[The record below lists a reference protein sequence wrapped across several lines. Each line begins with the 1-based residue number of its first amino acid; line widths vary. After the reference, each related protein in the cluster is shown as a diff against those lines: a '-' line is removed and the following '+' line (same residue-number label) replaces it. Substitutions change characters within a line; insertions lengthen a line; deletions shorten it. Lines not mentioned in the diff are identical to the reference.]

1 MLVRRMKAVEQWRAI
16 EKQLPD
22 GWEEA
27 RLVFTAEDERST
39 AAAAG
44 VLAPLGPGRTG
55 RELRFHAR
63 PSGPASAES
72 VRNLLGRLDRNRIWG
87 ELSVVDVRVPEEP
100 EAEVAAPGSPGA
112 ARSSLTAAWDELVGS
127 LPPDWTDAL
136 CELEVDSTDYL
147 PRAALLG
154 APLNPTRNPDA
165 HALRFRVG
173 RRGYGASPVMARRCF
188 ERMDAD
194 RVTGRIS
201 VLNELSDVGNVA
213 TQGPVWRI
221 AGRSV

>member
-1 MLVRRMKAVEQWRAI
+1 MLVRRMKAVDQWRAI
-16 EKQLPD
+16 AEQLPE

-27 RLVFTAEDERST
+27 ELAFVAEDERAAT
-39 AAAAG
+39 AAAA
-44 VLAPLGPGRTG
+44 VLAPLGPGRAG
-55 RELRFHAR
+55 PALRFQAR
-63 PSGPASAES
+63 PSGPAGAES
-72 VRNLLGRLDRNRIWG
+72 VRNLLGRLDRKRIWG
-87 ELSVVDVRVPEEP
+87 ELSLVDSRVG
-100 EAEVAAPGSPGA
+100 EAPALVAQSHKASEQPALP
-112 ARSSLTAAWDELVGS
+112 AAWDDLLRS

-136 CELEVDSTDYL
+136 CELEVDSSDYI

-154 APLNPTRNPDA
+154 APLNPARNPEA

-173 RRGYGASPVMARRCF
+173 RKGYGVSPSMARRCF

-194 RVTGRIS
+194 GITGRLS
-201 VLNELSDVGNVA
+201 VLHELSDVGNVA

>member
-1 MLVRRMKAVEQWRAI
+1 MKAVDQWRAI
-16 EKQLPD
+16 EEQLPE

-27 RLVFTAEDERST
+27 HVAFRAEDPQAA

-55 RELRFHAR
+55 SELRFQTR

-72 VRNLLGRLDRNRIWG
+72 VRNLLARLDRKRIWG
-87 ELSVVDVRVPEEP
+87 ELRLVDTSVT
-100 EAEVAAPGSPGA
+100 EARELEALSHKAFGTQPLA
-112 ARSSLTAAWDELVGS
+112 EAWDDLLDA

-136 CELEVDSTDYL
+136 CELEVDSSDYL
-147 PRAALLG
+147 PRAALHG

-165 HALRFRVG
+165 HAFRFRAG
-173 RRGYGASPVMARRCF
+173 RKGYGVSPSMARRCF
-188 ERMDAD
+188 ERMDEEGI
-194 RVTGRIS
+194 TGSLS